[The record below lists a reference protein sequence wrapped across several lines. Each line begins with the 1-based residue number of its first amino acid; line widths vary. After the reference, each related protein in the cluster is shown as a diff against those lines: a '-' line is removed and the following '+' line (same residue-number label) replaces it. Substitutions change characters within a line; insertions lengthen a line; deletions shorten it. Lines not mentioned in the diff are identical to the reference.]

1 MLSRGSIA
9 AALVVAVVACCQPAS
24 AVIRRMG
31 PWNPAAGSDLIVVGR
46 IQRATDVDV
55 QSQDRVSSLR
65 LNRVLY
71 GDAAVGDT
79 LQVYWRFP
87 GTMTDDGLILV
98 VEGAGPDLD
107 AFADR
112 PAVWLLRC
120 CHEGWLYLHRRPVV
134 LERGQRP
141 RIEKLIEE
149 LGEQVDDPLAMEAA
163 RALSSYLQGFVDGAS
178 LSR

>member
-1 MLSRGSIA
+1 MLARSRIA
-9 AALVVAVVACCQPAS
+9 TALFVTVVVCCQPAS
-24 AVIRRMG
+24 AARRVMR

-46 IQRATDVDV
+46 IQRATDVDLR
-55 QSQDRVSSLR
+55 SQDRVSYLR

-71 GDAAVGDT
+71 GDAAAGDT

-87 GTMTDDGLILV
+87 GTMTDDGWMSFF
-98 VEGAGPDLD
+98 ERGGPDLD

-120 CHEGWLYLHRRPVV
+120 CHEGWLYLHHRPVV

-141 RIEKLIEE
+141 RIEELIEE